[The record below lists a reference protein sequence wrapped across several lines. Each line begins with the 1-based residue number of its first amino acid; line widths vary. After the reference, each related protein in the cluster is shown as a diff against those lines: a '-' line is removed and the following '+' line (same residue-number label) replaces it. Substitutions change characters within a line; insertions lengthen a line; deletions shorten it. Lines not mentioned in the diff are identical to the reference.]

1 MTQCR
6 LMERG
11 TTEYSK
17 AKQQAER
24 EDGPGLSDEG
34 EREMKAEQDYN
45 PEDEM
50 DHHAGLPSTRLG
62 TGACQAEDWF
72 FP

>member
-6 LMERG
+6 LMESRGRWG

-34 EREMKAEQDYN
+34 ERETKAEQDYS

-50 DHHAGLPSTRLG
+50 DRHAGLPPTR
-62 TGACQAEDWF
+62 
-72 FP
+72 PHPSS